1 MLNRLLHRRREVVPS
16 PYLSAPECWWQVRIN
31 TKAIATFMVPA
42 GEGLSRR
49 QFRVTAD
56 LPLMLQAR
64 SVAVAQSRIPEILC
78 GLSSDQLMLSADL
91 FAPALLPDYAS
102 LVEIQVENPE
112 EIWLVEASPVEDY

>member
-1 MLNRLLHRRREVVPS
+1 
-16 PYLSAPECWWQVRIN
+16 
-31 TKAIATFMVPA
+31 MVPA
-42 GEGLSRR
+42 GDELSRR

-64 SVAVAQSRIPEILC
+64 SLAVAQSRIPEILC
-78 GLSSDQLMLSADL
+78 GLSSEQLMLSADL